1 MGTKV
6 DTTIKP
12 GSRKGR
18 LNYSPDFKKRV
29 AVASCEPGV
38 SVSKLA
44 LEHKLNANM
53 VFKWRREYRAGLF
66 DGLGA
71 GSVSLLPVEI
81 VAPREPRRAALA
93 APAPKSTRHLIE
105 ILIADAV
112 VRVDGAVDAALLR
125 TVIQSLRA

>member
-18 LNYSPDFKKRV
+18 LNYSPDFKKHV
-29 AVASCEPGV
+29 ALASCEPGV

-66 DGLGA
+66 DGLG
-71 GSVSLLPVEI
+71 SVSLLPVEV
-81 VAPREPRRAALA
+81 VAPREPRRTALA
-93 APAPKSTRHLIE
+93 APAPKPARHLIE
-105 ILIADAV
+105 IIIADAV
-112 VRVDGAVDAALLR
+112 VRVDGAVDPALLR